1 MYGLKSTPM
10 LGLLLVCLAAALWAT
25 VGVASGRMVAVVD
38 PAMAGLIRTTLG
50 AVSLLLAAEA
60 MRVARAGSDDFP
72 YRALL
77 AFGLMGAV
85 FQITLFAAFAQV
97 GVTITVAVTVC
108 APPLIVAAG
117 NALWRGRLPKP
128 GVMLAI
134 AVAAA
139 GVLLVL
145 VGQDGITPTRAIGA
159 GGMALLAAASFAFA
173 GLAVASRTM
182 VQRLHPLRAAGLGLA
197 VTAAVL
203 LAVVLLEQKTSMAV
217 LAVLSLPDLAILLY
231 IGVAATGVAYLAF
244 VLGFG
249 LSRSAVGGLVATM
262 IEPAL
267 AALFAAVLLGELL
280 TERESW
286 GVALML
292 VAMLVLFDAE
302 RRLARLSVPPIQA
315 DAPPA

>member
-1 MYGLKSTPM
+1 
-10 LGLLLVCLAAALWAT
+10 
-25 VGVASGRMVAVVD
+25 
-38 PAMAGLIRTTLG
+38 
-50 AVSLLLAAEA
+50 
-60 MRVARAGSDDFP
+60 
-72 YRALL
+72 
-77 AFGLMGAV
+77 
-85 FQITLFAAFAQV
+85 
-97 GVTITVAVTVC
+97 
-108 APPLIVAAG
+108 
-117 NALWRGRLPKP
+117 
-128 GVMLAI
+128 
-134 AVAAA
+134 
-139 GVLLVL
+139 
-145 VGQDGITPTRAIGA
+145 
-159 GGMALLAAASFAFA
+159 
-173 GLAVASRTM
+173 M

-286 GVALML
+286 GAALML